1 MKVAILLNEDT
12 SFKCTG
18 SGCLKAFFSKTDA
31 FDDYPENAELV
42 AFFHIGGKLENKL
55 QRLKEKNVET
65 IHLSSCL
72 RSKYDGYEELAKRL
86 SEDFNIIGYTHG
98 KEQGKTREA
107 IIYKRQAK

>member
-1 MKVAILLNEDT
+1 MKIAILLNEDT

-31 FDDYPENAELV
+31 FEGYPDDAELI

-55 QRLKEKNVET
+55 KRLKEKNVET

-72 RSKYDGYEELAKRL
+72 RSKYSEYEELAKRL
-86 SEDFNIIGYTHG
+86 SLDFNIVGYTHG
-98 KEQGKTREA
+98 SKQGKIREA
-107 IIYKRQAK
+107 IMYKKSQN